1 MPLINDKGLVS
12 HSWIEVSDDE
22 AFSAMDGDVLLP
34 FALFE
39 QLPDWLEG
47 HGGRVGVIIE
57 SDTDL
62 AQLEPWLDRLALIA
76 IRFKTF
82 SDGRG
87 FSLARRLR
95 RIYRYTGSLWA
106 KGHLIA
112 DQYAFARRC
121 GFDAVD
127 LDFAVYQ
134 RQPAADWLDAAN
146 DLGLA
151 YQRDDAAF
159 ARSPASIFDLR
170 RAARLPIAAE

>member
-12 HSWIEVSDDE
+12 HDWIEISDDE
-22 AFSAMDGDVLLP
+22 EFPVADADVLLP

-39 QLPDWLEG
+39 QLAGRLEG
-47 HGGRVGVIIE
+47 HSGRVGVVID

-62 AQLEPWLDRLALIA
+62 AELKPWLDRLALIA
-76 IRFKTF
+76 IRFQTF

-95 RIYRYTGSLWA
+95 RIYGYTGPLWA

-121 GFDAVD
+121 GFDAVN
-127 LDFAVYQ
+127 LDVEVYH
-134 RQPAADWLDAAN
+134 RQPAADWLEAAN